1 VKFILI
7 NRVEQHRINKN
18 HPMFEIIDDLAFKS
32 KNVYNYGNY
41 VIRQEFINN
50 NNWIRYEDLSKQ
62 IKHSDCFMALGS
74 NSAQMTLRILDK
86 TWKSFFVAI
95 KDWSSNPEK
104 YLGRPK
110 LPKYKDKNKGRF
122 AVVLTNVQTKI
133 INGYL
138 YFSFRKLQQFNNII
152 KTNIIDKLLQTR
164 FIPNGG
170 EYILELVYE
179 KEIKQHIKNP
189 KNIIGIDLGVNNFVT
204 MVNNISLK
212 PIIINGKG
220 IKSINQYY
228 NKQLAHYKSISKTN
242 NKLDWTKRLQQI
254 TNKRYN
260 RMNNFLHKTSKYIVN
275 YCVEHKIDTIIIGK
289 NNNWK
294 QESKMSKKTNQSF
307 VQIPH
312 AKFIEKLRYKCE
324 DKGLNFILTE
334 ESYTSKASFIDS
346 DIMPK
351 YGDKVDYKFSGERIK
366 RGLYQSKEG
375 KLINADCNGAYN
387 IIRKVFPNVFTEGI
401 EGLHLHPILINVN

>member
-1 VKFILI
+1 
-7 NRVEQHRINKN
+7 
-18 HPMFEIIDDLAFKS
+18 MFEIIDDLAFKS

>member
-1 VKFILI
+1 VKV

-18 HPMFEIIDDLAFKS
+18 HPMFKIIDDLAFRS

-41 VIRQEFINN
+41 IIRQEFINN
-50 NNWIRYEDLSKQ
+50 NKWIRYEDLSKQ

-86 TWKSFFVAI
+86 TWKSFFTTI
-95 KDWSSNPEK
+95 KDWTKNPSK

-133 INGYL
+133 NNGYL
-138 YFSFRKLQQFNNII
+138 YFSFKELKQFNNMIR
-152 KTNIIDKLLQTR
+152 TNIIDKLLQTR

-179 KEIKQHIKNP
+179 KEVEEIEENH
-189 KNIIGIDLGVNNFVT
+189 KNIVGIDLGLNNFVT
-204 MVNNISLK
+204 MVNNCSLES
-212 PIIINGKG
+212 IIINGKG

-228 NKQLAHYKSISKTN
+228 NKQLAHYKSLSKTN

-260 RMNNFLHKTSKYIVN
+260 RMDIFLHKVSKYIVDW
-275 YCVEHKIDTIIIGK
+275 CVQHNINTIVIGK
-289 NNNWK
+289 NDNWK

-307 VQIPH
+307 IQIPH
-312 AKFIEKLRYKCE
+312 AKFIEKLQYKCE

-351 YGDKVDYKFSGERIK
+351 YGDKVDYKFSGKRIK
-366 RGLYQSKEG
+366 RGLYQSKKG

-387 IIRKVFPNVFTEGI
+387 IIRKVFPNVFTNGI

>member
-1 VKFILI
+1 MKFILI